1 MYSMCD
7 HPDCANCLFYM
18 LFLYVSSRR
27 ERHSVRHLSDPGSRS
42 HTPSGA
48 ADWQQGQLV
57 HAGSGEQQQRQC
69 QQLDG
74 DPATLQVLRPC
85 CRVCGSREQMKW
97 VLGEGL
103 ALEEQKQKRFHQI
116 HNIIFYLLLL
126 SLWLCLCLW
135 LLLLLFLLFII
146 YLILV
151 VLICH

>member
-1 MYSMCD
+1 MYSTSMCV

-18 LFLYVSSRR
+18 IFLYVSSRR

-42 HTPSGA
+42 HTPRGA
-48 ADWQQGQLV
+48 ADWPQGQLV
-57 HAGSGEQQQRQC
+57 HAGSGDRQQRQC

-85 CRVCGSREQMKW
+85 CRVCGSREQMNW
-97 VLGEGL
+97 VLGVYL
-103 ALEEQKQKRFHQI
+103 ALEQQQKKRFHQI
-116 HNIIFYLLLL
+116 HNIIYYLLL
-126 SLWLCLCLW
+126 SLRLCLR